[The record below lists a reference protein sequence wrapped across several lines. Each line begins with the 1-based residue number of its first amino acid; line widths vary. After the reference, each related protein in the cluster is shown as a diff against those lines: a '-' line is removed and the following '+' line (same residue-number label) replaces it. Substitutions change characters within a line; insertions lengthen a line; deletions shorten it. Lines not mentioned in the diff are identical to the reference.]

1 MYIKRRFKG
10 NRYTK
15 SVDTNDK
22 ALSNEQ
28 VDNFVSASYKKIK
41 WSASD
46 VANPSNINSK
56 SPAIAATTDT
66 EMSVTTT
73 TASIFMLGSS
83 FLFIHTLKDIIN
95 GVRIFPSCQ
104 STKIIVNFDQTKK
117 KGLSLPVTLYVLRVT
132 GLQNIIIVKNLKVI
146 PK

>member
-1 MYIKRRFKG
+1 MYTKRRFKG

-46 VANPSNINSK
+46 VANPSNINNK
-56 SPAIAATTDT
+56 SPAIAAATDT
-66 EMSVTTT
+66 EMSVTTS
-73 TASIFMLGSS
+73 TASIFMSGSS

>member
-1 MYIKRRFKG
+1 
-10 NRYTK
+10 
-15 SVDTNDK
+15 
-22 ALSNEQ
+22 
-28 VDNFVSASYKKIK
+28 
-41 WSASD
+41 
-46 VANPSNINSK
+46 
-56 SPAIAATTDT
+56 
-66 EMSVTTT
+66 
-73 TASIFMLGSS
+73 MLGSS

>member
-1 MYIKRRFKG
+1 MNVNKKQKFAVSRRRKSGGTSLYTKRRFKG

-22 ALSNEQ
+22 ALSNEH
-28 VDNFVSASYKKIK
+28 VDKFVSASYQKIK
-41 WSASD
+41 SSASD
-46 VANPSNINSK
+46 VANPSNINNK

-73 TASIFMLGSS
+73 TANTFMPGSS

-95 GVRIFPSCQ
+95 GVGIFPSCQ
-104 STKIIVNFDQTKK
+104 MQK
-117 KGLSLPVTLYVLRVT
+117 LL
-132 GLQNIIIVKNLKVI
+132 
-146 PK
+146 